1 MNHNSL
7 SQPVRLGILGAAK
20 VARNF
25 IRAVSSSPKIKIV
38 TVASRD
44 RLRAQRFAQEVGLS
58 RHSASYEDLLSDSEI
73 DAVYNPLPNSLHAEW
88 SIRAA
93 RAGKHVLC
101 EKPFSAS
108 VEEARSMVRAARE
121 AGTYL
126 VEAYPYRSQ
135 PLTLKMRDFLA
146 RGEIGSVN
154 LIQASFEFP
163 FTDESDI
170 RFNPKLKGG
179 ALWDLGCYP
188 ISLVTMIA
196 GELPKRIDA
205 SVGWANSGVDKVAAA
220 TLEFDTGLIA
230 QISCSFGT
238 GPHRHAT
245 IFGSEGII
253 QTEYLNHTLPSQAV
267 FQIKRG
273 ANGSA
278 PFEVIEAPAM
288 NGFLAEAESFAELV
302 RYGPTWWNGVSN
314 KESINIMLIL
324 EAIYAS
330 AQRRKSVDL
339 SS

>member
-1 MNHNSL
+1 MMHGNPSP
-7 SQPVRLGILGAAK
+7 PVRLGILGAAS

-25 IRAVSSSPKIKIV
+25 VRAVSCSDKIRIV

-44 RLRAQRFAQEVGLS
+44 KARAERFAQEFGLS
-58 RHSASYEDLLSDSEI
+58 RHSASYEDLLSDPEI

-108 VEEARSMVRAARE
+108 VEEARSMVRVAHE
-121 AGTYL
+121 ASIYL
-126 VEAYPYRSQ
+126 VEAFPYRSQ
-135 PLTLKMRDFLA
+135 PLTFKMQDCLA
-146 RGEIGSVN
+146 CGEIGSVD
-154 LIQASFEFP
+154 LIQASFEVP
-163 FTDESDI
+163 LTDESDI

-196 GELPKRIDA
+196 GELPKRVHA
-205 SVGWANSGVDKVAAA
+205 SLDWAITGVDKAATA
-220 TLEFDTGLIA
+220 TLEFATGLVA

-238 GPHRHAT
+238 GLHRHAT
-245 IFGSEGII
+245 ICGSKGII
-253 QTEYLNHTLPSQAV
+253 QTEYLNHTLPKRAI

-273 ANGSA
+273 VNWGA
-278 PFEVIEAPAM
+278 PFEAVEAPAT
-288 NGFLAEAESFAELV
+288 NGFLAEAESFAGLV
-302 RYGPTWWNGVSN
+302 RHGPMWWNGASN
-314 KESINIMLIL
+314 KESINIILIL

-330 AQRRKSVDL
+330 AQRGKPVEIMA
-339 SS
+339 